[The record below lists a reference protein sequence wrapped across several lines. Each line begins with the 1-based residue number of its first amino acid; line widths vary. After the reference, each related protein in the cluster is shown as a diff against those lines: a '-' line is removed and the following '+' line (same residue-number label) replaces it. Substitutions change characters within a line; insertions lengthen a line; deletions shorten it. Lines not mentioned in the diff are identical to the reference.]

1 MGGQVP
7 GIVLAVLG
15 GGIVVLAVL
24 VRFARRKLGG
34 SGE

>member
-1 MGGQVP
+1 
-7 GIVLAVLG
+7 VLG